1 MVDQHSNVN
10 LISILK
16 AQIFQIST
24 LGKQKQK
31 QKKVQSYNIRKIS
44 CWFVSTTLEKKCNLE
59 PFLVDAAVTYKQK
72 TLTQVMG

>member
-1 MVDQHSNVN
+1 MIDQHSNVN

-16 AQIFQIST
+16 AHIFQIST

-31 QKKVQSYNIRKIS
+31 QKEVQSYNIRKTS
-44 CWFVSTTLEKKCNLE
+44 CWFMSTTLGNLE
-59 PFLVDAAVTYKQK
+59 PFLVDAAVTCKHK

>member
-1 MVDQHSNVN
+1 MVDQHANVN

-31 QKKVQSYNIRKIS
+31 QKQ
-44 CWFVSTTLEKKCNLE
+44 
-59 PFLVDAAVTYKQK
+59 KQK
-72 TLTQVMG
+72 KSAKL